1 MNILE
6 MLVSHKFDRV
16 RDFPVDYCAE
26 CGLYESNTIHHTN
39 HEPEVARKLRMMNAA
54 QKMFDLIERLAQH
67 SISNQSFSLILE
79 LMDFRADARELVKE
93 IEG

>member
-1 MNILE
+1 
-6 MLVSHKFDRV
+6 VSHEFDRI

-39 HEPEVARKLRMMNAA
+39 HEPKVARKLWMMNAA

-67 SISNQSFSLILE
+67 PISNRTFLLAME